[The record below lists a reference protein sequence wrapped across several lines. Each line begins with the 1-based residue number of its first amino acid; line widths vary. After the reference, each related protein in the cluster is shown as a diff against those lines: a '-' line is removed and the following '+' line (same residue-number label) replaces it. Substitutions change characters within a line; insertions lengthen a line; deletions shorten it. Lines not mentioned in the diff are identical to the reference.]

1 MMRYLFFIFLAICC
15 SPSLWGQENAID
27 QYIQQALES
36 NIALQKQSLSYE
48 ASLAALE
55 EAKSYYFPTLSIQAR
70 YSVAAGGRILSFPV
84 GDLVNPV
91 YQNLNLLNSVA
102 QQATPDYPV
111 IPEYPGI
118 ENVEEPFLRPT
129 DQESVLRL
137 QMPLFNSA
145 ILYNHRIQ
153 QNLAQS
159 QQIGVDIYKRVLIKE
174 VKSAYYQYAQAQE
187 GVQILEDALS
197 VVEENLRTTE
207 SLERNHKITI
217 DEVYSA
223 QAQVKSVEQQVAEA
237 RKNEQV
243 AKAFFNFL
251 LNRDYQAGID
261 IPETVAYAPPGLIKL
276 DEARRLA
283 LLQREELQQLQYFV
297 AARDQQINLNKG
309 MRLPQV
315 NLQADYGIQGT
326 DYRIDEHSDFFLGS
340 VVFSWNLFDRST
352 GAKVQQATIEKA
364 QVLKQQ
370 QEVEQQIGL
379 QVVQAYYELEAAH
392 AMISTAEAEIQA
404 ARQAF
409 RLVNKRYEQGQANLL
424 TFANARTQLTSA
436 QQNYSVAVLGYQ
448 IKLAE
453 FERATASYPLGA
465 LTN

>member
-1 MMRYLFFIFLAICC
+1 MTRYILFILLAICF
-15 SPSLWGQENAID
+15 SPSIWGQENALS
-27 QYIQQALES
+27 QYIQEALES

-55 EAKSYYFPTLSIQAR
+55 EAKSYYYPTLSVQAR
-70 YSVAAGGRILSFPV
+70 YSVAAGGRVLSFPV

-102 QQATPDYPV
+102 QEASPDYPV
-111 IPEYPGI
+111 IPEYPDI
-118 ENVEEPFLRPT
+118 ENVEENFLRPT
-129 DQESVLRL
+129 DQETVLRL
-137 QMPLFNSA
+137 QLPIFNSA

-159 QQIGVDIYKRVLIKE
+159 QQIGVDIYKRELIKE
-174 VKSAYYQYAQAQE
+174 VKGAYYQYAQAKE
-187 GVQILEDALS
+187 GVQILEEALRL
-197 VVEENLRTTE
+197 VEENLRTTE

-223 QAQVKSVEQQVAEA
+223 QAQLKSVEQQVAEA
-237 RKNEQV
+237 QKNEQV

-251 LNRDYQAGID
+251 LNRDYLAD
-261 IPETVAYAPPGLIKL
+261 IEVPETVSYTHPGIIKL
-276 DEARRLA
+276 DEARQLA
-283 LLQREELQQLQYFV
+283 LQQREELQQLQYFI

-309 MRLPQV
+309 SRLPQV

-326 DYRIDEHSDFFLGS
+326 DYRIDEQSDFFLGS
-340 VVFSWNLFDRST
+340 VVLSWNLFDRST
-352 GAKVQQATIEKA
+352 RAKVQQATIEKV
-364 QVLKQQ
+364 QVLKQKE
-370 QEVEQQIGL
+370 EVEQQIGL

-409 RLVNKRYEQGQANLL
+409 RLVNKKYEQGQANLV
-424 TFANARTQLTSA
+424 TFTNARTQLTNA
-436 QQNYSVAVLGYQ
+436 QQNYSIAVLGYQ

-453 FERATASYPLGA
+453 FERATAAYEL
-465 LTN
+465 

>member
-1 MMRYLFFIFLAICC
+1 MIRYILLTYLTIC
-15 SPSLWGQENAID
+15 SNPSIWGQTNSLD
-27 QYIQQALES
+27 QYLQEALES

-55 EAKSYYFPTLSIQAR
+55 EAKAYYFPTLSIQAR
-70 YSVAAGGRILSFPV
+70 YSVAAGGRLLSFPV

-102 QQATPDYPV
+102 QEASPDYPV
-111 IPEYPGI
+111 IPEYPDI

-129 DQESVLRL
+129 DQETVLRL
-137 QMPLFNSA
+137 QLPIFNSA

-153 QNLAQS
+153 QNLSQS
-159 QQIGVDIYKRVLIKE
+159 QQIGVDIYKRELVKE

-187 GVQILEDALS
+187 GVQILEEALS
-197 VVEENLRTTE
+197 LVEENLRTTE

-223 QAQVKSVEQQVAEA
+223 QAQVKSIEQQLAEA
-237 RKNEQV
+237 QKNEQV

-251 LNRDYQAGID
+251 LNRDYQADID
-261 IPETVAYAPPGLIKL
+261 IPETVTYTHPGIINL
-276 DEARRLA
+276 DEARQLA
-283 LLQREELQQLQYFV
+283 LQQREELQQLQYFV
-297 AARDQQINLNKG
+297 AARDQQINLSKG
-309 MRLPQV
+309 NRLPQV

-326 DYRIDEHSDFFLGS
+326 DYRIDGQSDFFLGS

-352 GAKVQQATIEKA
+352 GAKVQQATIERS

-392 AMISTAEAEIQA
+392 AMIGTAEAEIQA
-404 ARQAF
+404 AKQAF
-409 RLVNKRYEQGQANLL
+409 RLVNKRYEQGQANLV
-424 TFANARTQLTSA
+424 TFTNARTQLTNA

-453 FERATASYPLGA
+453 FERATAAYNL
-465 LTN
+465 

>member
-1 MMRYLFFIFLAICC
+1 MIRYILLTYLTIC
-15 SPSLWGQENAID
+15 SNSLIWGQDHSLD
-27 QYIQQALES
+27 QYIQEALES

-55 EAKSYYFPTLSIQAR
+55 EAKSYYFPTLSVQAR
-70 YSVAAGGRILSFPV
+70 YSVAAGGRLLSFPV

-102 QQATPDYPV
+102 QEASPDYPV

-129 DQESVLRL
+129 DQETVLRL
-137 QMPLFNSA
+137 QMPIFNSA
-145 ILYNHRIQ
+145 ILYNNRIQ
-153 QNLAQS
+153 QNLSQS
-159 QQIGVDIYKRVLIKE
+159 QQIGVDIYKRELVKE
-174 VKSAYYQYAQAQE
+174 VKTAYYQYAQAKE
-187 GVQILEDALS
+187 GVQILEEALS
-197 VVEENLRTTE
+197 LVEENLRTAE
-207 SLERNHKITI
+207 SLERNHKVTI

-223 QAQVKSVEQQVAEA
+223 QAQVKSVEQQAA
-237 RKNEQV
+237 AAQKDEQV

-251 LNRDYQAGID
+251 LNRDYQADID
-261 IPETVAYAPPGLIKL
+261 IPETVTYTHPGIIKL
-276 DEARRLA
+276 DEARQLA
-283 LLQREELQQLQYFV
+283 LQQREELQQFQYFI
-297 AARDQQINLNKG
+297 AAKDQQINLNKG
-309 MRLPQV
+309 NRLPQV

-352 GAKVQQATIEKA
+352 GAKVQQATVEKA
-364 QVLKQQ
+364 QVLKQK

-409 RLVNKRYEQGQANLL
+409 RLINKKYEQGQANLV
-424 TFANARTQLTSA
+424 TFTNARTQLTNA
-436 QQNYSVAVLGYQ
+436 QQNYSIAVLGYQ
-448 IKLAE
+448 IKLAD
-453 FERATASYPLGA
+453 FERATASFEL
-465 LTN
+465 